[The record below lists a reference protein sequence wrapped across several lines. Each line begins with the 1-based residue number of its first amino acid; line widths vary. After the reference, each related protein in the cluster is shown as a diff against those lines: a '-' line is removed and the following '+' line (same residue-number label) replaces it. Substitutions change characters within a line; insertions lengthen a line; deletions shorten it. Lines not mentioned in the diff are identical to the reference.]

1 MCIVYAHVC
10 VCVCVCVCVRDISF
24 IRDARIVG
32 FLKGYEDDEVIA
44 AVEVSRV
51 GRVSKVITV
60 SSSIRL

>member
-44 AVEVSRV
+44 AVKVSRV
-51 GRVSKVITV
+51 
-60 SSSIRL
+60 SSNIRL